1 VTDDVDPTPSGIGRD
16 RQAEI
21 FEAGVFGR
29 RPRVPLDWSELER
42 RAARAMS
49 RQGFGYVVGGAGLE
63 DTMRANRAA
72 FDRRRIVPR
81 MLRDVSRRD
90 IHVDLLGLRLPGP
103 LLLCPVGVL
112 ALAHRDAEEGVA
124 RAAAAEGVPMIISG
138 QASRPLEDIAAA
150 MGDAPRWFQ
159 LYWSASDDLVASLV
173 ARAEASG
180 AGAIVVTL
188 DNNLL
193 GWRGRDLAAAYL
205 PFARGQGIAHY
216 TSDPVF
222 RAIVEDRARRRPR
235 QPTPRPTLTAVRTL
249 LQLTAAYPGRFLDNL
264 RSPLPRAAVE
274 AFLDVF
280 SRPSLTWSDLPF
292 LRDRTHLP
300 ILLKGILAPQ
310 DAARAVREGV
320 DGIIVSNHGGR
331 QVDGAIASLDA
342 LPGIVEA
349 VDGAVPVLLDSGVR
363 TGADV
368 FKALALGAAAVCIG
382 RPYVY
387 GLAVA
392 GSDGVREVIR
402 NFLADFDL
410 TMALAGC
417 ASIAQITRE
426 ALAEAQ
432 PA

>member
-1 VTDDVDPTPSGIGRD
+1 VTDDGDRTAGGIGRD

-29 RPRVPLDWSELER
+29 RPRVPLDWPELER

-49 RQGFGYVVGGAGLE
+49 RHGFGYVVGGAGLE
-63 DTMRANRAA
+63 ETMRANRAA
-72 FDRRRIVPR
+72 FDGWRIVPR
-81 MLRDVSRRD
+81 MLRDVSVRD
-90 IHVDLLGLRLPGP
+90 IHVDLIGQRLPGP
-103 LLLCPVGVL
+103 ILLCPVGVL
-112 ALAHRDAEEGVA
+112 ALAHRDAERAVA
-124 RAAAAEGVPMIISG
+124 QAAAAEGVPLIVSG
-138 QASRPLEDIAAA
+138 QASTPMERIAAV
-150 MGDAPRWFQ
+150 MGGAPWWFQ

-173 ARAEASG
+173 ARAQACGAS
-180 AGAIVVTL
+180 AIVVTL

-193 GWRGRDLAAAYL
+193 GWRGRDLASAYL

-222 RAIVEDRARRRPR
+222 RAIVEERARRPR
-235 QPTPRPTLTAVRTL
+235 GPMPRPTLAAVRTL
-249 LQLTAAYPGRFLDNL
+249 VELSAAYPGRLLDNL

-274 AFLDVF
+274 AFLEVF

-292 LRDRTHLP
+292 LRERTRLP
-300 ILLKGILAPQ
+300 ILLKGILHTQ
-310 DAARAVREGV
+310 DAARAVAEGV

-331 QVDGAIASLDA
+331 QVDGSIAALDA
-342 LPGIVEA
+342 LPGVVEA
-349 VDGAVPVLLDSGVR
+349 VGGAVPVLLDSGVR

-368 FKALALGAAAVCIG
+368 FKALALGASAVCIG

-392 GSDGVREVIR
+392 GADGVREVIR

-417 ASIAQITRE
+417 ASVAEIGRE
-426 ALAEAQ
+426 ALVRS
-432 PA
+432 PGS